1 MTSPQD
7 EKAVL
12 ARRWLAEPEPRI
24 SAEERAFLEEFVRRY
39 PGDPGLTPP
48 ERRRLVREYALL
60 AERLGAGT

>member
-1 MTSPQD
+1 MTSLQA
-7 EKAVL
+7 EKVAL
-12 ARRWLAEPEPRI
+12 ARRWLAELEPRI
-24 SAEERAFLEEFVRRY
+24 SAEERVFLEEFVRRY